1 MTQSVARR
9 NTVTEYG
16 NQNIFASQPPMEYV
30 EDYKGYWVEAERLN
44 GRLAM
49 IGLFAMIHNYAIFG
63 WVIPGIA

>member
-1 MTQSVARR
+1 
-9 NTVTEYG
+9 
-16 NQNIFASQPPMEYV
+16 MEYV

-63 WVIPGIA
+63 WVIPGIV